1 MKRKRLHTLIIDR
14 WIDADL
20 ASAELDGATM
30 VVVPRALL
38 PSVAA
43 PDDVLR
49 VERRT
54 AAVEIAVDEEATRS
68 ARRDADRLSARL
80 KKRDSGGDVVL

>member
-1 MKRKRLHTLIIDR
+1 MRKKRRHTLIIDR
-14 WIDADL
+14 WIDGDL
-20 ASAELDGATM
+20 ASAELDGKTM

-49 VERRT
+49 VDRRP
-54 AAVEIAVDEEATRS
+54 AAVEIAVDEEATLS
-68 ARRDADRLSARL
+68 ARRDADRLSVRL
-80 KKRDSGGDVVL
+80 KKGDSGGDVVL